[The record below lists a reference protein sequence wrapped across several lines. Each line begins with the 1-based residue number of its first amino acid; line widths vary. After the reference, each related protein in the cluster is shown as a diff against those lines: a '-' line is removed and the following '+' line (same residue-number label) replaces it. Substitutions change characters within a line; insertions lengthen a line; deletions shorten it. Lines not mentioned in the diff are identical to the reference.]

1 MICIDA
7 ILKKASHQRFVGN
20 HNALISKP
28 SVLNIDNTD
37 PHLLMWVSDKNIEK
51 LELIKCGTIICSSLF
66 QNYKADCNYI
76 LTANPRLTFQ
86 EILTAFFLEKPAPVI
101 SPSAIIDPSV
111 IIGKNANIG
120 HHVVIE
126 KGCVLGDAV
135 EIGHHTV
142 LMRDTIIH
150 NHVKIG
156 SNCTIGGVGFGYE
169 QNESK
174 EYVLIPHLGNVVL
187 KDFVE
192 IGNNTCIDRAVLGS
206 TILQE
211 NTKVD
216 NLVHIAHGVVIGKN
230 SLIIANSMIAGS
242 TIIGNNV
249 WVAPSAS
256 ILNKKTVGDNSV
268 IGMGA
273 VVVKDVKDNET
284 IVGNPG
290 KALVKSED
298 KS

>member
-1 MICIDA
+1 MIRIDA
-7 ILKKASHQRFVGN
+7 ILKKITHQHFAGN
-20 HNALISKP
+20 VNELVSKP
-28 SVLNIDNTD
+28 SALDVDNTD
-37 PHLLMWVSDKNIEK
+37 PHLLMWVSNKNIEK
-51 LELIKCGTIICSSLF
+51 LEHINCGTIICSSIF
-66 QNYKADCNYI
+66 KNYKAGCNYI
-76 LTANPRLTFQ
+76 QTENPRLTFQ
-86 EILTAFFLEKPAPVI
+86 EILTAFFLEKPTPVI
-101 SPSAIIDPSV
+101 SSTAAIDPSV
-111 IIGKNANIG
+111 VIGKNAFIG

-126 KGCVLGDAV
+126 KGCIIGDEV
-135 EIGHHTV
+135 EIGHQTV
-142 LMRDTIIH
+142 LMRDTVIH

-211 NTKVD
+211 NSKVD
-216 NLVHIAHGVVIGKN
+216 NLVHIAHGVIIGKN

-242 TIIGNNV
+242 TIIGDNV

-256 ILNKKTVGDNSV
+256 VLNKKTVGNNSV

-273 VVVKDVKDNET
+273 VVIKDVKDNET
-284 IVGNPG
+284 IIGNPG
-290 KALVKSED
+290 KALVKSEN

>member
-1 MICIDA
+1 MIRIDS
-7 ILKKASHQRFVGN
+7 ILKKVSHQQFVGN
-20 HNALISKP
+20 PNELISKP
-28 SVLNIDNTD
+28 SILDVDNRD
-37 PHLLMWVSDKNIEK
+37 SSLLMWVSNKNIDK
-51 LELIKCGTIICSSLF
+51 LEQINCGTIICSSLF
-66 QNYKADCNYI
+66 KNYKAGCNYI
-76 LTANPRLTFQ
+76 LTENPRLTFQ
-86 EILTAFFLEKPAPVI
+86 EILSAFFLEKPTPVI
-101 SPSAIIDPSV
+101 SSTAAIDPSV
-111 IIGKNANIG
+111 VIGKNAFIG

-126 KGCVLGDAV
+126 KGCIIGDDA

-187 KDFVE
+187 KDYVE

-211 NTKVD
+211 NSKVD
-216 NLVHIAHGVVIGKN
+216 NLVHIAHGVTIGRN

-242 TIIGNNV
+242 TIIGDNV

-256 ILNKKTVGDNSV
+256 VLNKKTVGHNSV

-273 VVVKDVKDNET
+273 VVIKDVKDNET
-284 IVGNPG
+284 IIGNPG
-290 KALVKSED
+290 KALVKSEN

>member
-1 MICIDA
+1 MIRIDA
-7 ILKKASHQRFVGN
+7 ILKKISHQHFVGN
-20 HNALISKP
+20 QNELVSKP
-28 SVLNIDNTD
+28 SVLDVHNTD
-37 PHLLMWVSDKNIEK
+37 PNLLMWVSNKNIEN
-51 LELIKCGTIICSSLF
+51 LELINCGNIICSGLF
-66 QNYKADCNYI
+66 KNYKAGCNYI
-76 LTANPRLTFQ
+76 LTENPRLTFQ
-86 EILTAFFLEKPAPVI
+86 EILTAFFLEKPITDI
-101 SPSAIIDPSV
+101 SPSAVIDPSV
-111 IIGKNANIG
+111 VIGKNASIG

-126 KGCVLGDAV
+126 KGCIIGDEV
-135 EIGHHTV
+135 EIGHNTV
-142 LMRDTIIH
+142 LMRDTIVQ

-187 KDFVE
+187 KDLVE

-211 NTKVD
+211 NSKID

-230 SLIIANSMIAGS
+230 SLVIANSMIAGS

-256 ILNKKTVGDNSV
+256 ILNKRTVGDNSV

-273 VVVKDVKDNET
+273 VVIKDVSKNET

-290 KALVKSED
+290 KALVKSEN
-298 KS
+298 KP